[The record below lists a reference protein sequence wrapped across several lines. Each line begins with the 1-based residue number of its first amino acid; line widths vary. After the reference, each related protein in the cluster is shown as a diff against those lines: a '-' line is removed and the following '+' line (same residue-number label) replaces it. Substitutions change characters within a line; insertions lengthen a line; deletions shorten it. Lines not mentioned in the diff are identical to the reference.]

1 MSAKLGHAVCDE
13 NGKAKGGKP
22 GNQTGKEL
30 RFQSYYKNDKGWNVL
45 RTKDKTV
52 AAKIAKAMTDAC
64 NNMAI
69 GYCQTTRGQLQTEA
83 KKVNFNLA
91 TVKTPCNCDC
101 SSLVR
106 ACCFAAGLS
115 PASFHTEIELKV
127 LMATNAFTQ
136 LKEPWTEKD
145 LQAGDI
151 LVTKVKGHTAIVVST
166 TNAPAPV
173 QPTPTVTPPT
183 SARYVEIKGSS
194 VNVRAGDNV
203 NTARLGT
210 VHRGDP
216 PLPYYGVAISGWYKV
231 NYKGRSACISNRADL
246 TKLI

>member
-1 MSAKLGHAVCDE
+1 MSVKLGHAVCDE

-45 RTKDKTV
+45 RAKDKTV
-52 AAKIAKAMTDAC
+52 AAKIAKSMTDAC

-91 TVKTPCNCDC
+91 AVKTPCNCDC

-127 LMATNAFTQ
+127 LMATGAFTQ

-151 LVTKVKGHTAIVVST
+151 LVTKVKGHTAIVVSN
-166 TNAPAPV
+166 TNTPAPAP
-173 QPTPTVTPPT
+173 PTPTPPT
-183 SARYVEIKGSS
+183 STQYVAVIGGS
-194 VNVRAGDNV
+194 VNVRAGDNADA
-203 NTARLGT
+203 TRLGT
-210 VHRGDP
+210 VHKGDK
-216 PLPYYGVAISGWYKV
+216 LPYVESVSVEYV
-231 NYKGRSACISNRADL
+231 RR
-246 TKLI
+246 